1 MPVISTN
8 TAANSAVRYLNINST
23 EQSQSLSKLASGSRI
38 TQASDDAAG
47 LAISTRIQSDVTAL
61 EQAATNASHGISVLQ
76 TADGGASNISDIL
89 QRMKA
94 LASESAS
101 GTVTDNERTYINA
114 EFSQLIDEVDGTAT
128 STRYNGQS
136 LLDGTSS
143 FASGVTVMVGSDATD
158 TITVQLS
165 TLTASSLGLTSATD
179 TSPADLVGGSADVSL
194 AAGATASFDV
204 NGTTVTI
211 GDSASTSAQT
221 LTVDDIADA
230 INTAL
235 SSVTGNTVTASV
247 DSTSGKLTLANSAT
261 GTAASTTIDNFSG
274 ITASNLGLTSTSSTG
289 AAAGDLSVST
299 QAGAT
304 AALDAIDAAINSV
317 SNARAGIGATE
328 SRFEFRAE
336 TIATSSENLKAA
348 NSAITDVDV
357 ASESAKLASA
367 EVKTQAA
374 VAAAAQANQMPQQLL
389 KLMQ

>member
-8 TAANSAVRYLNINST
+8 TAANSAVRYLNINAA

-61 EQAATNASHGISVLQ
+61 QQAATNASHGISVLQ

-101 GTVTDNERTYINA
+101 GTVTDTERTYINA
-114 EFSQLIDEVDGTAT
+114 EFSQLVDEVDGTAT

-136 LLDGTSS
+136 LLDGTSAFS
-143 FASGVTVMVGSDATD
+143 SGVTVMVGSDATD
-158 TITVQLS
+158 TITVKLS
-165 TLTASSLGLTSATD
+165 TLTSSALGLTTGSAAA
-179 TSPADLVGGSADVSL
+179 PADLVGGNTAVSL
-194 AAGATASFDV
+194 AAGATASFTV
-204 NGTTVTI
+204 NGTTVSI
-211 GDSASTSAQT
+211 GDASSSATQSIS
-221 LTVDDIADA
+221 ISSIKDA

-235 SSVTGNTVTASV
+235 GSVTGNTVTASL
-247 DSTSGKLTLANSAT
+247 DGSGNLKLSNSAT
-261 GTAASTTIDNFSG
+261 GSTASTTVSG
-274 ITASNLGLTSTSSTG
+274 FTGMTASDLGLTTTTATG
-289 AAAGDLSVST
+289 TDATKLSVGT
-299 QAGAT
+299 QAGANS
-304 AALDAIDAAINSV
+304 ALTAIDAAINTV

-328 SRFEFRAE
+328 SRFEFRSE
-336 TIATSSENLKAA
+336 TIATTKENLEAA

-357 ASESAKLASA
+357 ASEEAKLASA
-367 EVKTQAA
+367 QVKTQAA
-374 VAAAAQANQMPQQLL
+374 VAAAAQANQMPQELL